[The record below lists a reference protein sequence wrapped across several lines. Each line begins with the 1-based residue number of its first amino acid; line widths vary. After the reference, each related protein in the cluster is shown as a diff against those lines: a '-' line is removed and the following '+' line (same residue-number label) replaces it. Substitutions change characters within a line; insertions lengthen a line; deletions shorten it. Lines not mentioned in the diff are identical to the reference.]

1 MKHIFYCA
9 AVLIALSC
17 QTAKAAF
24 VLSLELE
31 GQTNVQ
37 PGAVTTISAYFRET
51 TTAGEA
57 SRLSDVN
64 FGLISANFG
73 VTRTASTGNNN
84 ITASTSSSQFDGSGP
99 LTFNASSADFPLTAL
114 LNTPVGV
121 AAGANSFRILL
132 GTFSVTGGTLGS
144 NATFTIGQPLA
155 NDFILGDGIL
165 DVGPLSVGT
174 QLSPVSISITAVPEP
189 SAIALLGIFG
199 GSVAFY
205 RWKRRLGRSA
215 MESK

>member
-1 MKHIFYCA
+1 MKITSCVAFAVIALLCSIADA
-9 AVLIALSC
+9 AVIYN
-17 QTAKAAF
+17 F
-24 VLSLELE
+24 ELE

-51 TTAGEA
+51 GTAGEP

-64 FGLISANFG
+64 WGLINANFG

-84 ITASTSSSQFDGSGP
+84 ITASTANSQFDGSGP

-132 GTFSVTGGTLGS
+132 GSFSVTGGTLGS
-144 NATFTIGQPLA
+144 TATFTIGQPVA
-155 NDFILGDGIL
+155 NDFILGDGIS
-165 DVGPLSVGT
+165 DAGPLVVGT

-189 SAIALLGIFG
+189 SSIALLGIVG
-199 GSVAFY
+199 SSVAFIS
-205 RWKRRLGRSA
+205 WKRRRARSN
-215 MESK
+215 